1 MLREVKTE
9 NGIVRGLPAADP
21 RITSF
26 KGIPFAAPP
35 VGELRWRAPQP
46 AKDWDGVLDCYKFAP
61 ISMQHI
67 PGLDETN
74 IYTREWNVDPDIP
87 MDEDCLYLNV
97 WTPAKK
103 TDEKLPVFVWYFG
116 GGLREG
122 NPAEME
128 FDGERIARR
137 GIVVVTINY
146 RLNCFGFMTHPE
158 IVAENPDAPAN
169 FGHLDQQAGTRWV
182 KRNIAAFGGDPEN
195 ITIGGQSAGA
205 LSVIAQLCSPQNEG
219 LFQKAVVMSGLI
231 ASPYK
236 PSLMRT
242 FTFEEM
248 QEWGVKF
255 FDFLGVSDLEEARK
269 VDAVTLRD
277 KCEEFCA
284 KEMFMWGTVADGKY
298 LMKPSDVEFQKGNRM
313 PVPLIVGG
321 TIGEIMGPMGV
332 RNMDDFR
339 KMAERSFPEYAD
351 KYMELIGPDF
361 PTAMDRT
368 RVSGAEMAARAMKT
382 FDRKYGKDLT
392 LYLYK
397 FNPEMPGYDHP
408 GTFHSSDLW
417 FHFETLAKC
426 WRPFTGKHYDLARQ
440 MCNALCFFI
449 KKGDPNGLDIT
460 GLPQPLWKPF
470 TLEEPNVMFW
480 GDIPRTYVE
489 ETNELKELL
498 VDIYVKQVEGEI

>member
-1 MLREVKTE
+1 MLREVRVE
-9 NGIVRGLPAADP
+9 NGVVRGLPAADP

-35 VGELRWRAPQP
+35 VGDLRWKAPQP

-74 IYTREWNVDPDIP
+74 IYTREWNVDPEIP

-103 TDEKLPVFVWYFG
+103 ADEKLPVFVWYFG

-137 GIVVVTINY
+137 GIVVVSVNY

-158 IVAENPDAPAN
+158 IVAESPEAPAN

-231 ASPYK
+231 ISPYK
-236 PSLMRT
+236 PAFMKT
-242 FTFEEM
+242 FTHKEM
-248 QEWGVKF
+248 EEWGVKF
-255 FDFLGVSDLEEARK
+255 FDFLGVKTLAEARQI
-269 VDAVTLRD
+269 DAVTLRD
-277 KCEEFCA
+277 KNEEFCN
-284 KEMFMWGTVADGKY
+284 KEMLMWSTVPDGKY
-298 LMKPSDVEFQKGNRM
+298 LLGQSDSDFLKGKRM
-313 PVPLIVGG
+313 NVPLIVGG
-321 TIGEIMGPMGV
+321 TVGESMGVMGV
-332 RNMDDFR
+332 RSMDDFR
-339 KMAERSFPEYAD
+339 KIAERSFPEHAERYL
-351 KYMELIGPDF
+351 ELIGRDY
-361 PTAMDRT
+361 PTAADRT
-368 RVSGAEMAARAMKT
+368 RVNGAEMAARVMKT
-382 FDRKYGKDLT
+382 FDKKFGNDNT
-392 LYLYK
+392 VYLYK
-397 FNPEMPGYDHP
+397 FNPTMPGYDHP

-440 MCNALCFFI
+440 MCNALSFFF

-470 TLEEPNVMFW
+470 SLEEPNVMFW
-480 GDIPRTYVE
+480 GDDPVSYVE
-489 ETNELKELL
+489 ENTELKDLL
-498 VDIYVKQVEGEI
+498 VQIYCEQLG

>member
-1 MLREVKTE
+1 
-9 NGIVRGLPAADP
+9 
-21 RITSF
+21 
-26 KGIPFAAPP
+26 
-35 VGELRWRAPQP
+35 
-46 AKDWDGVLDCYKFAP
+46 
-61 ISMQHI
+61 
-67 PGLDETN
+67 
-74 IYTREWNVDPDIP
+74 
-87 MDEDCLYLNV
+87 
-97 WTPAKK
+97 
-103 TDEKLPVFVWYFG
+103 
-116 GGLREG
+116 
-122 NPAEME
+122 ME

-137 GIVVVTINY
+137 GVVVVTVNY
-146 RLNCFGFMTHPE
+146 RLNAFGFIAHPE
-158 IVAENPDAPAN
+158 ITAESPEAPAN

-219 LFQKAVVMSGLI
+219 LFQRAVVMSGLI

-255 FDFLGVSDLEEARK
+255 FDFLGVKNLEEARK

-284 KEMFMWGTVADGKY
+284 AERFMWGTVADGKY
-298 LMKPSDVEFQKGNRM
+298 LMSPSDVDFQMGKRM

-339 KMAERSFPEYAD
+339 RLAERSFPEYAD
-351 KYMELIGPDF
+351 RYMELIGSDF

-382 FDRKYGKDLT
+382 FDRKSGKDNT
-392 LYLYK
+392 IYLYK

-449 KKGDPNGLDIT
+449 KNEDPNGMDVT

-480 GDIPRTYVE
+480 GDTPRTYLE
-489 ETNELKELL
+489 GTDELKDLL
-498 VDIYVKQVEGEI
+498 VDIYVSQVESGN

>member
-1 MLREVKTE
+1 
-9 NGIVRGLPAADP
+9 
-21 RITSF
+21 
-26 KGIPFAAPP
+26 
-35 VGELRWRAPQP
+35 
-46 AKDWDGVLDCYKFAP
+46 
-61 ISMQHI
+61 
-67 PGLDETN
+67 
-74 IYTREWNVDPDIP
+74 
-87 MDEDCLYLNV
+87 
-97 WTPAKK
+97 
-103 TDEKLPVFVWYFG
+103 
-116 GGLREG
+116 
-122 NPAEME
+122 ME

-137 GIVVVTINY
+137 GVVVVTVNY
-146 RLNCFGFMTHPE
+146 RLNAFGFIAHPE
-158 IVAENPDAPAN
+158 ITAESPEAPAN

-219 LFQKAVVMSGLI
+219 LFQRAVVMSGLI

-255 FDFLGVSDLEEARK
+255 FDFLGVKNLEEARK

-284 KEMFMWGTVADGKY
+284 AERFMWGTVADGKY
-298 LMKPSDVEFQKGNRM
+298 LMSPSDVDFQMGKRM

-339 KMAERSFPEYAD
+339 RLAERSFPEYAD
-351 KYMELIGPDF
+351 RYMELIGPDF

-382 FDRKYGKDLT
+382 FDRKSGKDNT
-392 LYLYK
+392 IYLYK

-449 KKGDPNGLDIT
+449 KNEDPNGMDVT

-480 GDIPRTYVE
+480 GDTPRTYLE
-489 ETNELKELL
+489 GTDELKDLL
-498 VDIYVKQVEGEI
+498 VDIYVSQVESGN